1 MDSKLSVVVLKTFVS
16 SGKTSSLAAYLL
28 SKLRMGQSA
37 VFMTPSLHEVVSFI
51 LGIRTEIED
60 YVNSDDV
67 KVKNSFNRMI
77 LELHEK
83 LKHLDVFEHPPVFG
97 QKVDEKKSLR
107 IYVLP
112 RTDANVIYLLGTNT
126 HEFVCLDDINGC
138 DDLARRLVLSKTETT
153 IIISGADVPDMKPSD
168 FPVGTPLNVLNV
180 QKPIDAPTILREAE
194 EVQEGF
200 FEIF

>member
-1 MDSKLSVVVLKTFVS
+1 MTGFKLGNYKQNGFRRYPNILDHINFFEENWKKLAYRIGISSDRQQIFEFLHELYLMDSKLSVVVLKTFVS

-97 QKVDEKKSLR
+97 QKVDEKS
-107 IYVLP
+107 P
-112 RTDANVIYLLGTNT
+112 
-126 HEFVCLDDINGC
+126 
-138 DDLARRLVLSKTETT
+138 
-153 IIISGADVPDMKPSD
+153 
-168 FPVGTPLNVLNV
+168 
-180 QKPIDAPTILREAE
+180 
-194 EVQEGF
+194 
-200 FEIF
+200 